1 MLDSFRRLSKSK
13 IGTGILVLFF
23 VGILASFALGD
34 VGSLKRS
41 NFGLGSSTLAKTGDE
56 EVTDRDVTEAMDRAL
71 ARLREQNPAATYADL
86 APSFSPLVNSLIQAR
101 ALSAFARD
109 QGFVLSNRLV
119 GAAIAQIPQTRG
131 LDGKFSDAA
140 YRQFLSQQRLTD
152 EGLRRILGQQI
163 VQQMML
169 APAAA
174 NARLSVGLAAPYAS
188 MLLEERQGELAI
200 IPVGAFTAGLAPSD
214 AQLASYYAA
223 NKARYTIPEQRS
235 LRIARFGPAQLAAV
249 APSDQEIATYYNAHQ
264 AAYGASE
271 TRVISQAVAPDAA
284 TAAGIAARAKA
295 GPFAAAAQPAGFSAA
310 DISVGPQTR
319 AQFTELA
326 GAKVASAVF
335 DAAVKSGTIVGPIR
349 SDLGY
354 HVVRVESIT
363 AAAGRT
369 LAAAR
374 ADITAKLA
382 VDRRKTALGDLV
394 SHIQDGIDEGQS
406 FADVAARNKL
416 AVTETPLV
424 TAQGKLL
431 ADPKFVFP
439 AELGGALKSG
449 FELTPD
455 DKPVV
460 ETLPKDAGFALVSL
474 GKIVASAPAPLTD
487 IRARVAVD
495 WTTQQG
501 LARARVAATAI
512 AAKVAAGQP
521 LTQAIDATGV
531 KLPPP
536 TPIHARRAQ
545 LEQAPPALLPPLKML
560 FSLAEGKSRMVG
572 MPAANAFAVV
582 RAVKI
587 IPGNALTQPALIAQ
601 VQGQFQQGASDEIAQ
616 QFLAA
621 AQASVGVKRNEAAI
635 AATRQRLTTPAGA
648 AQ

>member
-13 IGTGILVLFF
+13 VGTGILVVFF
-23 VGILASFALGD
+23 VAILASFALGD
-34 VGSLKRS
+34 VGSLKGS
-41 NFGLGSSTLAKTGDE
+41 NFGLGSSTLAKTGVE
-56 EVTDRDVTEAMDRAL
+56 EVTDRDVTEAMDREL

-86 APSFSPLVNSLIQAR
+86 ASSFTPLVESLIQAR

-109 QGFVLSNRLV
+109 NGFVLSSRLV

-131 LDGKFSDAA
+131 LDGKFSDTA

-163 VQQMML
+163 VQQIML

-188 MLLEERQGELAI
+188 MLLEERQGELAV

-214 AQLASYYAA
+214 AQLAAYYAA
-223 NKARYTIPEQRS
+223 NKARYTIAEQRS
-235 LRIARFGPAQLAAV
+235 LRLARFGPAQVAAV
-249 APSDQEIATYYNAHQ
+249 APSDQEIATYYNARQ
-264 AAYGASE
+264 SDYGASE

-295 GPFAAAAQPAGFSAA
+295 GSFAAAAQPAGFSAA
-310 DISVGPQTR
+310 DVSVGPQTR
-319 AQFTELA
+319 AQFSELA
-326 GAKVASAVF
+326 GAKVAAAVF
-335 DAAVKSGTIVGPIR
+335 DAAVKPGTIVGPVK

-354 HVVRVESIT
+354 HVVRVESIS
-363 AAAGRT
+363 ANAGKS
-369 LAAAR
+369 LALAR
-374 ADITAKLA
+374 AEIAAKLA
-382 VDRRKTALGDLV
+382 VDKRKTALGDLV
-394 SHIQDGIDEGQS
+394 NRVQDGIDEGQS
-406 FADVAARNKL
+406 FADVAVRNKL
-416 AVTETPLV
+416 AVTETPLI

-455 DKPVV
+455 DKAVV
-460 ETLPKDAGFALVSL
+460 ETLPGDGGFVLVSL
-474 GKIVASAPAPLTD
+474 GKVVASAPAPLAV
-487 IRARVAVD
+487 IRAQVAAD

-501 LARARVAATAI
+501 LVRAKAAAIAI
-512 AAKVAAGQP
+512 AAKVASGQP
-521 LTQAIDATGV
+521 FAQAIAAAGV
-531 KLPPP
+531 KLPAA
-536 TPIHARRAQ
+536 TPIRARRAQ

-601 VQGQFQQGASDEIAQ
+601 VQGQFQKGASDELAQ
-616 QFLAA
+616 QFLSA
-621 AQASVGVKRNEAAI
+621 AQANVGVKRNEAAI
-635 AATRQRLTTPAGA
+635 AASRQRLTTPAGA

>member
-13 IGTGILVLFF
+13 VGTGILVIFF
-23 VGILASFALGD
+23 VAILASFAMGD
-34 VGSLKRS
+34 VGSLKGS

-86 APSFSPLVNSLIQAR
+86 ASSFTPLVDSLIQAR
-101 ALSAFARD
+101 ALSAFAGD
-109 QGFVLSNRLV
+109 HGFVLSTRLV
-119 GAAIAQIPQTRG
+119 GAGIAQIPQTRG
-131 LDGKFSDAA
+131 LDGKFSDTA
-140 YRQFLSQQRLTD
+140 YRQFLGQQRLTD

-163 VQQMML
+163 VQQIML

-174 NARLSVGLAAPYAS
+174 NARLAVGLAAPYAS
-188 MLLEERQGELAI
+188 MLLEERQGELAV
-200 IPVGAFTAGLAPSD
+200 IPVGAFTAGLTPSD
-214 AQLASYYAA
+214 AQLAAYYAA
-223 NKARYTIPEQRS
+223 NKARYTVPEQRS

-264 AAYGASE
+264 ADFGASE
-271 TRVISQAVAPDAA
+271 TRVISQAVATDAT
-284 TAAGIAARAKA
+284 TAAGIAMRAKN

-310 DISVGPQTR
+310 DVSVGPQTR
-319 AQFTELA
+319 AQFSELA
-326 GAKVASAVF
+326 GEKVTSAVF
-335 DAAVKSGTIVGPIR
+335 AAGVKPGTIIGPIK

-354 HVVRVESIT
+354 HVVRVESVT
-363 AAAGRT
+363 AAAGKT

-374 ADITAKLA
+374 ALIAAKLT
-382 VDRRKTALGDLV
+382 VDKRKNALGDLV
-394 SHIQDGIDEGQS
+394 NHIQDGIDEGQS

-416 AVTETPLV
+416 AVVETPLV

-439 AELGGALKSG
+439 PDLGGALKSG

-460 ETLPKDAGFALVSL
+460 ETLPGDAGFALVSL
-474 GKIVASAPAPLTD
+474 GKVLPSVPAPLTE
-487 IRARVAVD
+487 IRARVAAAWV
-495 WTTQQG
+495 TQQG
-501 LARARVAATAI
+501 LVRAKAAATAI

-521 LTQAIDATGV
+521 LAQAIAAAGV

-560 FSLAEGKSRMVG
+560 FSLAEGTSRMVG
-572 MPAANAFAVV
+572 MPAANAYAVV

-601 VQGQFQQGASDEIAQ
+601 VQGQFQRGASDELAQ

>member
-13 IGTGILVLFF
+13 VGTGILAVFF
-23 VGILASFALGD
+23 IAIIASFAMGGVGD
-34 VGSLKRS
+34 LKGG

-56 EVTDRDVTEAMDRAL
+56 EVTDRDVTEAMDRTL
-71 ARLREQNPAATYADL
+71 VRLREQNPAATYQDL
-86 APSFSPLVNSLIQAR
+86 ASSFTPLVDSLIQAR
-101 ALSAFARD
+101 ALNAFARD
-109 QGFVLSNRLV
+109 NGFVVSNRLI
-119 GAAIAQIPQTRG
+119 GAAIAEIPQTRG

-152 EGLRRILGQQI
+152 EGLRRILGQGI
-163 VQQMML
+163 VQQIML
-169 APAAA
+169 APASA
-174 NARLSVGLAAPYAS
+174 NARLSVGLVAPYAS

-200 IPVGAFTAGLAPSD
+200 IPVGAFTAGLAPTQ
-214 AQLASYYAA
+214 AQLAGYYAA

-235 LRIARFGPAQLAAV
+235 LRIARFGPTQVAAIS
-249 APSDQEIATYYNAHQ
+249 PTDQEIATYYKAHQ
-264 AAYGASE
+264 ADYAANE

-295 GPFAAAAQPAGFSAA
+295 GSFAAAAQPAGFGAA

-326 GAKVASAVF
+326 GEKVAAAVF
-335 DAAVKSGTIVGPIR
+335 DAAVKPGTIVGPIK

-354 HVVRVESIT
+354 HVVRVESVT
-363 AAAGRT
+363 ATAGKS
-369 LAAAR
+369 LAAAHV
-374 ADITAKLA
+374 DIAAKLA
-382 VDRRKTALGDLV
+382 VDKRKTALGDLV
-394 SHIQDGIDEGQS
+394 NRIQDGIDGGQS
-406 FADVAARNKL
+406 FADVAARNQL
-416 AVTETPLV
+416 VVTETPLV
-424 TAQGKLL
+424 TAQGKQL
-431 ADPKFVFP
+431 ADPKFAFP
-439 AELGGALKSG
+439 AELVGAMKSG
-449 FELTPD
+449 FELTSD

-474 GKIVASAPAPLTD
+474 GKIVPSAPAPLAD
-487 IRARVAVD
+487 IRARVVAD

-501 LARARVAATAI
+501 FALARVAATAV

-521 LTQAIDATGV
+521 FAQAIAAAGV

-560 FSLAEGKSRMVG
+560 FSLSEGKSRMVS

-587 IPGNALTQPALIAQ
+587 IPGNASTQPALIAQ
-601 VQGQFQQGASDEIAQ
+601 VQGQFQRGASDELAQ

-621 AQASVGVKRNEAAI
+621 AQGSVGVTRNEAAL
-635 AATRQRLTTPAGA
+635 AATRQRLTTPVGA